1 MEKKPIKKS
10 VWSLLWV
17 GWIAIALSQVLTFG
31 YGMMVPGI
39 MESFGIDY
47 AKIGMVGSIAGWVAV
62 VANIPVAALAARS
75 NPKYALPVIYGLFG
89 LGCILFG
96 TAQSMALLYIGR
108 IIAGI
113 AGAGLIS
120 ALVVIKVRH
129 IPGDRMAEIN
139 GIENFVQPIGQ
150 TCATLFMAQLL
161 ALLAGWRGVYIVISC
176 LMFVCALIWIF
187 VFNKVDKATAAEA
200 KPAEAAEEAKPAAP
214 AAEDVPVMKALKM
227 ALTKRTVLLYALAY
241 PGTIIIWIGFFYFY
255 PSFFMETRGFTA
267 AQAGL
272 ATGLFPVFSALASI
286 ITPKITAKLDLNKS
300 VLVVHAILLCLGYF
314 LMLQIKSLALLCVV
328 SAITGFI
335 SYTAVPIYFT
345 NVYMLGL
352 PPKAVQMATSILLT
366 MVSLG
371 SAIGA
376 TVIGALINTN
386 GLYAGLAICCLTP
399 LWYSLLVAF
408 TPSYSRKAMAK
419 RASQGK

>member
-1 MEKKPIKKS
+1 MGKQPIKKN
-10 VWSLLWV
+10 VWTLLWV

-39 MESFGIDY
+39 MESFGMDY
-47 AKIGMVGSIAGWVAV
+47 GTIGMVGSVAGWVAV
-62 VANIPVAALAARS
+62 FANIPIAALAAKS
-75 NPKYALPVIYGLFG
+75 NPKYALPVIYGGFG
-89 LGCILFG
+89 LGCILFA
-96 TAQSMALLYIGR
+96 TAQSLAMLYVGR

-129 IPGDRMAEIN
+129 VPGERMAEIN

-161 ALLAGWRGVYIVISC
+161 ALLSGWRGVYIVISI
-176 LMFVCALIWIF
+176 LMVICAVLWIF
-187 VFNKVDKATAAEA
+187 VFNKADKDAPAPKAAKEA
-200 KPAEAAEEAKPAAP
+200 GAPAEEKKEGVIAG
-214 AAEDVPVMKALKM
+214 LKM
-227 ALTKRTVLLYALAY
+227 ALSKPTVLLYALAY

-255 PSFFMETRGFTA
+255 PSYFMEVRGFTA
-267 AQAGL
+267 EQAGL

-286 ITPKITAKLDLNKS
+286 VAPRVAAKFDLNKS
-300 VLVVHAILLCLGYF
+300 VLVVHAVLLCAGYYA
-314 LMLQIKSLALLCVV
+314 MLHINNLVLLCIV
-328 SAITGFI
+328 SAVTGFI

-352 PPKAVQMATSILLT
+352 PPKGVQMATSILMT

-376 TVIGALINTN
+376 GVIGAMVNTS
-386 GLYAGLAICCLTP
+386 GLYAGLALCCLTP

-408 TPSYSRKAMAK
+408 TPSFSKKAMAK
-419 RASQGK
+419 RANQK